1 MSRDIRAQVNSI
13 VPWAGG
19 VNTAE
24 VTLLVTLEGAEALT
38 GQDIV
43 TINVNEGRP

>member
-13 VPWAGG
+13 IPWAGG

-24 VTLLVTLEGAEALT
+24 VTLLVTLDDAEALT
-38 GQDIV
+38 GHDTV

>member
-1 MSRDIRAQVNSI
+1 MSKDIRAQVNSI
-13 VPWAGG
+13 VRWGG

-24 VTLLVTLEGAEALT
+24 VTLLVTQEDADAIS

-43 TINVNEGRP
+43 TINVKEGP

>member
-13 VPWAGG
+13 IPWAPGA
-19 VNTAE
+19 NTVQ
-24 VTLLVTLEGAEALT
+24 VTLLVTDEGAEALR

-43 TINVNEGRP
+43 TINVKEG